1 MRIFCNFWPVIVSSG
16 SNLIALSGL
25 LQNAFISMSCH
36 FVTDKHYFF
45 FNFNTGR
52 RRCNHRLSDNNTVSP
67 WKYINAFNKP
77 CSIHLFM
84 QSFRYI
90 NSLQFIYLTRPSY
103 VRFISKIICFEA
115 AIMLDVNYNSIVQLN
130 LAIASKCSFSY
141 WIGIVR
147 NFPFFR

>member
-45 FNFNTGR
+45 LILIPAEG
-52 RRCNHRLSDNNTVSP
+52 DVIIDWAIIIP

-147 NFPFFR
+147 NFPFFG